1 MSIKIII
8 FFLFFSTAFAD
19 EKWDSTDQALYGA
32 FIGLNLADVVT
43 TKVALNKGAKEKNPI
58 YGKHPSTGVLI
69 GGAVVVSAI
78 TYFVA
83 DNIQEKYRT
92 PLLVGLN
99 VISASVVANNI
110 SVIIKL
116 SY

>member
-1 MSIKIII
+1 MKIII
-8 FFLFFSTAFAD
+8 FFLFFSTAFAG
-19 EKWDSTDQALYGA
+19 EKWDNTDKALYGA
-32 FIGLNLADVVT
+32 FIGLHVADVVT
-43 TKVALNKGAKEKNPI
+43 TKIALNKGAKEKNPI
-58 YGKHPSTGVLI
+58 YGNHPSTGVLI
-69 GGAVVVSAI
+69 GGAAAVSAI

-83 DNIQEKYRT
+83 DDIQEKYRT